1 MAEISAYTYANM
13 NLNALKGKLGDL
25 SAAGTTVKCAL
36 LTESYVPAQNRHEVF
51 TAPEWQSG
59 TSYSVGDYV
68 IPSVQNGHIY
78 RCITAGN
85 SGTAE
90 PSWPT
95 SDGDT
100 VGDGT
105 VEWECIANGDLAFH
119 EVEGIGYT
127 SGGQEILNKII
138 SQAEGVTTF
147 DGDNVVWANSTITAR
162 YAVIYEVSTGVL
174 LAYQDFGE
182 NKSSSSGSFEIQWNA
197 EGIFAIT
204 AVQAT

>member
-85 SGTAE
+85 SGTGE

-95 SDGDT
+95 GDGNT

-105 VEWECIANGDLAFH
+105 VEWECVENGDLAYH
-119 EVEGIGYT
+119 EVEGVGYVA
-127 SGGQEILNKII
+127 GGLEINNKTL
-138 SQAEGVTTF
+138 SQAAGITVF
-147 DGDNVVWANSTITAR
+147 DGDNVVWPNSTITAR
-162 YAVIYEVSTGVL
+162 YAVIYEANIGIL

-197 EGIFAIT
+197 EGIFAIV